1 MKHFTFTTIR
11 FLSFRY
17 SLYIFLQSSIL
28 DPSKWNLK
36 KNNVMLK
43 IQNSFGFC
51 VHTFHCTLYP
61 FSIWPTMCTH
71 IHFISLLWNL
81 FSVPKLKVVWALT
94 WYLLQIKKNLGKHN
108 GVVQGRRYFTCK
120 EGHGVMVRP
129 KWGGWSWFHVFMIRM
144 FMVIC
149 FSWWGCLWLY
159 VSHHGHD
166 QEFFAL

>member
-1 MKHFTFTTIR
+1 MKHFTFTPIR

-43 IQNSFGFC
+43 IQNSFRFC

-61 FSIWPTMCTH
+61 FSICPTMCTH

-94 WYLLQIKKNLGKHN
+94 WYLLQIKKTSRNTDASKMWTTNQPLKTGKIWTWTY
-108 GVVQGRRYFTCK
+108 QKMR
-120 EGHGVMVRP
+120 
-129 KWGGWSWFHVFMIRM
+129 
-144 FMVIC
+144 
-149 FSWWGCLWLY
+149 
-159 VSHHGHD
+159 
-166 QEFFAL
+166 